1 MALIRAPTP
10 YDWRAEPTR
19 EVPHAAP
26 AEAASLDLKNSSL
39 LLEACAWR

>member
-1 MALIRAPTP
+1 MALMSAPTP
-10 YDWRAEPTR
+10 YDWMAEPTR

-39 LLEACAWR
+39 ELAAWA